1 MQNNLNQL
9 QQQQQQQQRLAA
21 MYNMAMQQQQNQPSQ
36 PRLQALPFAQA
47 ANPMYSSI
55 PGAHPNVAVTADPTG
70 WPDASGIGRPS
81 PKINQPGRMQQQQ
94 QQQQGVYIRRPSA
107 IVNQASG
114 AHTGAGVAA
123 AAAAAAAVAGGAAVV
138 PPPTGYGM
146 KFSSPLPQPPQ
157 LSSRPPVVP
166 ATASVN
172 VPQVESIL
180 AQTEVQ
186 KKNLELYQH
195 HDKVYQETLNTQ
207 HKRHLQLAQEKKRD
221 IELTGIERR
230 NRMQGPI
237 AAFGP
242 GYSGYGNGT
251 TGTQSRVLY
260 PRDRKRPRRSKEFRF
275 SIDEI
280 LEQSNKEDTL
290 VPIRL
295 ELEIDGYK
303 LRDTFTWNLNADRGT
318 RQINSKITETL
329 ITPEQFAE
337 ILCEDLHLP
346 AGTFGPHIARAI
358 RDQVH
363 DYYLHNVSTVSSKEN
378 SDDEEERKHVS
389 ETSRTKEEAVA
400 VKEEEQAGG
409 VTAVEEGNT
418 EKTSYNSE
426 LRTLIRLDITVGNR
440 ALLDQF
446 EWDIN
451 CRRNSPESFAEVMA
465 TELGLGGEFK
475 TAIAHSIREQIHVFI
490 KSLLL
495 VGHEFNGTPVTDDD
509 LKSSFLP
516 AVKSIIRDTESVER
530 FTPAILELT
539 DAEIEKM
546 ANRRGYRRKRRQ
558 TRGRR
563 GVMLPD
569 REPQK
574 THRTV
579 FAVPPEQEM
588 SDEQFL
594 MSVGAIP
601 NGSSGANAGYN
612 RGNTPAYEA
621 MHSQRRSA
629 FKARMNI
636 AAEAAGIP
644 LNSGSPGQ
652 ASSQPSGLGL
662 QGVISLN
669 AGNQFSTIA
678 DHTNRPVSNTGF

>member
-9 QQQQQQQQRLAA
+9 QQQQQQQQQQQRLAA
-21 MYNMAMQQQQNQPSQ
+21 MYNMAMQQQQNQASQ
-36 PRLQALPFAQA
+36 SRLQSLPFAQA
-47 ANPMYSSI
+47 ANPMYSSM
-55 PGAHPNVAVTADPTG
+55 PGAHTGATTTTDPTG
-70 WPDASGIGRPS
+70 WPDASGMNRPS
-81 PKINQPGRMQQQQ
+81 PKMNQPGRM

-107 IVNQASG
+107 IANQSSG
-114 AHTGAGVAA
+114 AHAGAGVAA
-123 AAAAAAAVAGGAAVV
+123 AAAAAVAGGSGVV

-146 KFSSPLPQPPQ
+146 KFNTPLPQPPQ
-157 LSSRPPVVP
+157 LSSRPAVVP
-166 ATASVN
+166 ATASVSL
-172 VPQVESIL
+172 PQVESTP

-195 HDKVYQETLNTQ
+195 HDRIYQETLNTQ

-221 IELTGIERR
+221 IELVGVERR
-230 NRMQGPI
+230 TRMQGGPM

-251 TGTQSRVLY
+251 TGIQSRILY
-260 PRDRKRPRRSKEFRF
+260 PRDRKRPRRSREFRF
-275 SIDEI
+275 PIDDVI
-280 LEQSNKEDTL
+280 EQSTKEDTL

-303 LRDTFTWNLNADRGT
+303 LRDTFTWNLN
-318 RQINSKITETL
+318 ETL
-329 ITPEQFAE
+329 ITPDQFAE
-337 ILCEDLHLP
+337 VLCEDLRLP
-346 AGTFGPHIARAI
+346 SGTFGPHIARAI

-363 DYYLHNVSTVSSKEN
+363 DYYLHNVSTVSSKDN
-378 SDDEEERKHVS
+378 SDDEEERKNIMH
-389 ETSRTKEEAVA
+389 THHTKEESPA
-400 VKEEEQAGG
+400 VKEEEQTGT
-409 VTAVEEGNT
+409 TAVLEEGNV
-418 EKTSYNSE
+418 EKGIHNSE

-475 TAIAHSIREQIHVFI
+475 TAIAHSIREQIHVYI

-516 AVKSIIRDTESVER
+516 TLKSIMRDSESLER

-539 DAEIEKM
+539 DAEIGKVERDRM
-546 ANRRGYRRKRRQ
+546 RDARRKRRQ

-579 FAVPPEQEM
+579 FATPPEQEM

-601 NGSSGANAGYN
+601 NGGSGLGAGYN
-612 RGNTPAYEA
+612 RGGTPAYEA

-636 AAEAAGIP
+636 AAEAAGMP
-644 LNSGSPGQ
+644 LNSGSPVPTS
-652 ASSQPSGLGL
+652 AQPSGLGL

-669 AGNQFSTIA
+669 AGNQFSTIT
-678 DHTNRPVSNTGF
+678 DHTTRPVSSTGF